1 MQDGAE
7 RRSVALQEAQKTYA
21 MQYAMTMALGETLP
35 VRKEDVEDEILRIAD
50 RYDDFL
56 YNGDTGLPEKEPKDE

>member
-7 RRSVALQEAQKTYA
+7 RRAVALQEAQKTYA

-35 VRKEDVEDEILRIAD
+35 VKKEDVEDEILRIAD

-56 YNGDTGLPEKEPKDE
+56 YNGETGIPEKDVQD